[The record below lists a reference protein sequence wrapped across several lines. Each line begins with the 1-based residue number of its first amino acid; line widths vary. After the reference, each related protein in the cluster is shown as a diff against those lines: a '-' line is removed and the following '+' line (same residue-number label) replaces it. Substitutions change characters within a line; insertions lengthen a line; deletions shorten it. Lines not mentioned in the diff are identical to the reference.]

1 MLNSYLWYY
10 KVNRLG
16 GKKKVDYNRKFKHWY
31 TVDLS
36 DYDMFWRTLSKEK
49 LFGWGV
55 RPFSHFLLN
64 YKRKTTGWRIQG
76 WQIWWFPKKRK
87 WTVFH
92 LKYNLLHTFRNIPP
106 DNEAN
111 SIENFKSEIE
121 IQLTE
126 KGLIWPQISYRNA
139 QTWKKNAW
147 SIL

>member
-1 MLNSYLWYY
+1 MICFEEFFQKRSFLDEESVRFLISFWIIRGRPQAEEF
-10 KVNRLG
+10 KA
-16 GKKKVDYNRKFKHWY
+16 GKFD
-31 TVDLS
+31 
-36 DYDMFWRTLSKEK
+36 
-49 LFGWGV
+49 G
-55 RPFSHFLLN
+55 
-64 YKRKTTGWRIQG
+64 
-76 WQIWWFPKKRK
+76 FPKKGNEQFS
-87 WTVFH
+87 TLNTTF
-92 LKYNLLHTFRNIPP
+92 LHTFRNIPP